1 MPSRWLRNGFA
12 VLFFGNGCRS
22 SSDYTASDDRMMSEL
37 AKNMEEV
44 ITTYFE
50 IRSQT
55 SGGTEEKR
63 ETPASGLR
71 VKIVTQISRT

>member
-1 MPSRWLRNGFA
+1 M
-12 VLFFGNGCRS
+12 
-22 SSDYTASDDRMMSEL
+22 
-37 AKNMEEV
+37 KEV

-63 ETPASGLR
+63 ETPVSGLR
-71 VKIVTQISRT
+71 VKIVTQISRTWSRSTTPYSV